1 MMFIIFYSLC
11 GCIFY
16 KDNIHDKKYILHNNN
31 AIFNKNNYTKL
42 KETLKSNWI
51 IIYTC
56 SSNECSNKLTNY
68 VRRTTQLKYLT
79 IKNIININ
87 ILLPYYNYDDY

>member
-1 MMFIIFYSLC
+1 M
-11 GCIFY
+11 
-16 KDNIHDKKYILHNNN
+16 
-31 AIFNKNNYTKL
+31 

-68 VRRTTQLKYLT
+68 VRIATQLKYLT

-87 ILLPYYNYDDY
+87 VLLQYYNYDY

>member
-1 MMFIIFYSLC
+1 M
-11 GCIFY
+11 
-16 KDNIHDKKYILHNNN
+16 
-31 AIFNKNNYTKL
+31 

-56 SSNECSNKLTNY
+56 SLNEYVNKLTNY
-68 VRRTTQLKYLT
+68 VRRATQLKHLT
-79 IKNIININ
+79 IENIININ

>member
-1 MMFIIFYSLC
+1 MMFSTFYWLC
-11 GCIFY
+11 CCILD
-16 KDNIHDKKYILHNNN
+16 KNNVHDKEYIIHNNN
-31 AIFNKNNYTKL
+31 DIFNKNNYTKL

-56 SSNECSNKLTNY
+56 SSNEYANKLTNY
-68 VRRTTQLKYLT
+68 VRRATQLKYLT
-79 IKNIININ
+79 IENIININ